1 MDLRCL
7 LFTSDEGTAGPILE
21 ALTGLGLEGEHCS
34 EAAAAAEK
42 IARESLQIVIIDW
55 DCQPDATKLL
65 ASTRDRKAVERPLT
79 LAIVSDDGSLP
90 EALQAGANSILRR
103 PLVLS
108 QVTDTL
114 TTARDLLRAK
124 KGSAATAALAAAA
137 GAAGGSAA
145 GAATLSGI
153 ASTVP
158 DSVVPPPGREKTLR
172 AGEFL
177 QAARSTPG
185 GQFETDSDLHE
196 SLRPSSVEPIDPLH
210 DLEPTAAAVAASSSS
225 SDGRPAEANSAEAK
239 PAPAAA
245 PPAGEPRGL
254 QWYLKTRA
262 AAMPQAAAAAP
273 APAPTL
279 GNPELIGFEQTPAYS
294 APAPASL
301 GDSARAHAAEP
312 RVRALGLPERQREP
326 EPTPEKWSEKRLE
339 PKKEAQGFS
348 SSYGATNSAAESSES
363 EAAPRRSFRMGKG
376 MLAIALFLAGCA
388 VLAAPQAPWHQKLHP
403 LWVRGQQ
410 SLHSWLNPQ
419 VVTTPQAPMP
429 HEDFG
434 RAGDEYKLPATE
446 NIPDATTDPSQIHV
460 VPVIDPTVKKPS
472 NPEGANAEAPAGQGD
487 APAAVPASS
496 QGDQPPVS
504 AAPGASST
512 PPSTPATTQPA
523 SGPAATGT
531 SASPAATQPASTQTP
546 PPSAGAAVVAPAV
559 VSPPTSLLSP
569 IPSTP
574 AQPVAQKSSQ
584 TQPPPHYAS
593 APSNVPSSLKSQ
605 MASMTPDAS
614 GNKPPEAA
622 MQSIEPV
629 QVPEAAER
637 ALLTDQPAVDYP
649 AGAKG
654 QPGTVTLQVLIG
666 RDGAVQDAKFMQGS
680 LVFAKAAIEG
690 VKQWK
695 FKPYSMN
702 GRPVSV
708 QTFLTISFKPGS

>member
-1 MDLRCL
+1 
-7 LFTSDEGTAGPILE
+7 
-21 ALTGLGLEGEHCS
+21 
-34 EAAAAAEK
+34 
-42 IARESLQIVIIDW
+42 
-55 DCQPDATKLL
+55 
-65 ASTRDRKAVERPLT
+65 
-79 LAIVSDDGSLP
+79 
-90 EALQAGANSILRR
+90 LRR
-103 PLVLS
+103 PLLLS

-145 GAATLSGI
+145 GASTLSGV

-158 DSVVPPPGREKTLR
+158 DSVVPPPGQEKTLR

-177 QAARSTPG
+177 QRASSTPG
-185 GQFETDSDLHE
+185 GQFETDSQLHE

-210 DLEPTAAAVAASSSS
+210 DLEPTAAAVAASSSEA
-225 SDGRPAEANSAEAK
+225 RPAEVNSAEAK
-239 PAPAAA
+239 PAPAAG

-301 GDSARAHAAEP
+301 GDSVRAPAAEP
-312 RVRALGLPERQREP
+312 RMRALGLPERQREP
-326 EPTPEKWSEKRLE
+326 EPTPEKWSEKKLE

-348 SSYGATNSAAESSES
+348 SSYGATNSASEGSES
-363 EAAPRRSFRMGKG
+363 EATPRRSFRMGKG
-376 MLAIALFLAGCA
+376 MVAIALFLASCA

-410 SLHSWLNPQ
+410 SLHAWLNPQ

-434 RAGDEYKLPATE
+434 RAGDEYKLPAAE

-460 VPVIDPTVKKPS
+460 VPVIDPTAKKP
-472 NPEGANAEAPAGQGD
+472 NNEGANAEAPAGQGD
-487 APAAVPASS
+487 APAPAST
-496 QGDQPPVS
+496 QGDQPSGS
-504 AAPGASST
+504 ATSGAA
-512 PPSTPATTQPA
+512 STPATTQPV
-523 SGPAATGT
+523 SGPAASGT
-531 SASPAATQPASTQTP
+531 SAAPAATQPAEAQPASTQTP
-546 PPSAGAAVVAPAV
+546 PPSAAPAV
-559 VSPPTSLLSP
+559 VSPPASLLSP
-569 IPSTP
+569 IPSGP
-574 AQPVAQKSSQ
+574 APPVPQKSAQS
-584 TQPPPHYAS
+584 QPPPHYAS

-629 QVPEAAER
+629 NVSEAAER

-708 QTFLTISFKPGS
+708 QTLLTINFKAGS